1 MALSA
6 SFAGK
11 RVLVTGG
18 TMGIGRAIVDR
29 LAKDNAIVT
38 VLDVNE
44 TALKELKQSL
54 PKVNTVQ
61 CDVSKWADTK
71 TIVQSIGP
79 VDHLVNNAG
88 IGIKRSLLKITEEDF
103 NQIFNVN
110 VKAAINI
117 TQTVV
122 QAMIANKIQGSVVNM
137 SSAASERVTQDLL
150 LYSASKATIC
160 NVTKTMALE
169 MGSAGIRVNAVCPSF
184 VDTLMI
190 MEMVPSPEA
199 LPFLYSRNCIR
210 RLIKPDEVAD
220 LVLFLLSDK
229 AAMITGENVFI
240 DGGFTAS

>member
-6 SFAGK
+6 TFAGK

-18 TMGIGRAIVDR
+18 AMGIGRAIVDR
-29 LAKDNAIVT
+29 LAKDDAIVT

-54 PKVNTVQ
+54 PNVNAIY
-61 CDVSKWADTK
+61 CDVSKWEDTK
-71 TIVQSIGP
+71 SIVQSIGP

-88 IGIKRSLLKITEEDF
+88 IGKRHALLTITEEDF
-103 NQIFNVN
+103 NQTFDTNL
-110 VKAAINI
+110 KAVINI

-122 QAMIANKIQGSVVNM
+122 QTMIANKIQGSVVNV

-150 LYSASKATIC
+150 LYSASKAAVS
-160 NVTKTMALE
+160 NVTKTMAWEL
-169 MGSAGIRVNAVCPSF
+169 GSAGIRVNAVCPGV
-184 VDTLMI
+184 VDTLML
-190 MEMVPSPEA
+190 MGSVPSPEDVP
-199 LPFLYSRNCIR
+199 LMYSRNCIR

-229 AAMITGENVFI
+229 AAMITGENAFV
-240 DGGFTAS
+240 DGGYTIN